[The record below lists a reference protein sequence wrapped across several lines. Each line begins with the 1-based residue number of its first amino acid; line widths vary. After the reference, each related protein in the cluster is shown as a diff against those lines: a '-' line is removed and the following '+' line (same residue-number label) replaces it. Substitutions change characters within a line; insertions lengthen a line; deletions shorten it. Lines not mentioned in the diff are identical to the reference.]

1 MARLE
6 QAGEVL
12 SPGVRAAILALE
24 EENRWLRAE
33 LARAVARIQELER
46 RLGQNSTNSSL
57 PPSKD
62 PPGTVRPAKPKSPR
76 RRGAQPG
83 HEPHRRSPVPPERVD
98 EILDHY
104 PEQCRHCGHV
114 FALWQEVGL
123 PERRQV
129 IELPQI
135 HAQVTEHRL
144 HRLLCPCCRQ
154 ISAAGAPPG
163 VEAPFVFGPHLVA
176 LAAVVTVRLRASRRN
191 LHRLLGDLLDVEPP
205 CVGQLQGLLEEASG
219 ATLPAYREIRAAL
232 RTSGAVG
239 VDETGWRLRRVRYWL
254 WGGTTRELS
263 FYRLARQ
270 RSRLAL
276 SRLLGTGYGG
286 ILTSDRLST
295 YAGRDPQRR
304 QHCWAHLLR
313 DFRGWQSRTGVAA
326 RIGAAAEAEAH
337 RIFQQ
342 WHRFRRGQ
350 SDRAALKRAMRL
362 PKARLTRLLYWG
374 AECGDSKLEKTCEQL
389 LLTWPALWSFVE
401 HEGVE
406 PTNNETERALR
417 AAVIWRKSSFG
428 SQSGRGLR
436 IVERLLS
443 VAETCKKQTIDLLG
457 YLSQAIAAQRLAQPA
472 PALLGCS

>member
-1 MARLE
+1 
-6 QAGEVL
+6 
-12 SPGVRAAILALE
+12 
-24 EENRWLRAE
+24 
-33 LARAVARIQELER
+33 
-46 RLGQNSTNSSL
+46 
-57 PPSKD
+57 
-62 PPGTVRPAKPKSPR
+62 
-76 RRGAQPG
+76 
-83 HEPHRRSPVPPERVD
+83 
-98 EILDHY
+98 
-104 PEQCRHCGHV
+104 
-114 FALWQEVGL
+114 
-123 PERRQV
+123 
-129 IELPQI
+129 
-135 HAQVTEHRL
+135 
-144 HRLLCPCCRQ
+144 
-154 ISAAGAPPG
+154 
-163 VEAPFVFGPHLVA
+163 
-176 LAAVVTVRLRASRRN
+176 
-191 LHRLLGDLLDVEPP
+191 
-205 CVGQLQGLLEEASG
+205 
-219 ATLPAYREIRAAL
+219 
-232 RTSGAVG
+232 

-326 RIGAAAEAEAH
+326 RIGAAA
-337 RIFQQ
+337 
-342 WHRFRRGQ
+342 
-350 SDRAALKRAMRL
+350 ALKRAMRL

-417 AAVIWRKSSFG
+417 AAVIWRKTSFG